1 MNENTALHDEKDV
14 RRYSI
19 AQLREICQKTSSN
32 PAREGISGRVVRFFS
47 IFATMLFLRTR
58 LSPNHV
64 TVLSVVVFFIGVWMF
79 FVGTYETDIIGSL
92 VIFLSVILDGSD
104 GELARFRKTAGRL
117 GSNYVEPISHDIQY
131 GISFLMLGAALA
143 IRNETPVFY
152 LLGGVASVAKLLYR
166 LLESRFW
173 HFYHAG
179 ITKDEIGS
187 IKQAYESLPLL
198 ERLASWIRRH
208 IYSSTGFSIS
218 CIVFSI
224 FGRLEVLLWFW
235 AIGAS
240 IFCIL
245 LAGKQFW
252 RIARDNK
259 F

>member
-1 MNENTALHDEKDV
+1 MNENIASHDEKDV
-14 RRYSI
+14 KRYSVN
-19 AQLREICQKTSSN
+19 QLREICQKTSSN
-32 PAREGISGRVVRFFS
+32 PAREGISGHVVRFFS

-58 LSPNHV
+58 LSPNYV
-64 TVLSVVVFFIGVWMF
+64 TVLSVLVFFIGVSMF
-79 FVGTYETDIIGSL
+79 FMGTYMADIIGSFI
-92 VIFLSVILDGSD
+92 IFLSVILDGSD
-104 GELARFRKTAGRL
+104 GEVARFRKTAGRL
-117 GSNYVEPISHDIQY
+117 GSNYVEPISHDVQY

-143 IRNETPVFY
+143 IRSETPVFY

-166 LLESRFW
+166 HFESRFW

-187 IKQAYESLPLL
+187 IKQTYESLPLL

-218 CIVFSI
+218 CILFSI
-224 FGRLEVLLWFW
+224 LGRLDILLWFW

-240 IFCIL
+240 VFCLL

-252 RIARDNK
+252 RIRRDK
-259 F
+259 TL

>member
-1 MNENTALHDEKDV
+1 MNENIQQQEDRDV
-14 RRYSI
+14 RLYSV

-32 PAREGISGRVVRFFS
+32 PAREGTSGRVVRFFS

-58 LSPNHV
+58 LSPNDV
-64 TVLSVVVFFIGVWMF
+64 TVLSVVVFFVGVGMF
-79 FVGTYETDIIGSL
+79 FIGTYTADIIGSF

-104 GELARFRKTAGRL
+104 GEIARFRKTAGRL
-117 GSNYVEPISHDIQY
+117 GSNYVEPISHDVQY

-143 IRNETPVFY
+143 VRAEMPIFY

-166 LLESRFW
+166 HFESRFW
-173 HFYHAG
+173 NFYHAG
-179 ITKDEIGS
+179 ITKDEIGA
-187 IKQAYESLPLL
+187 IKQAYDSLPML

-224 FGRLEVLLWFW
+224 LGRLDILLWFW

-245 LAGKQFW
+245 LASKQFW
-252 RIARDNK
+252 RISGDNTV
-259 F
+259 